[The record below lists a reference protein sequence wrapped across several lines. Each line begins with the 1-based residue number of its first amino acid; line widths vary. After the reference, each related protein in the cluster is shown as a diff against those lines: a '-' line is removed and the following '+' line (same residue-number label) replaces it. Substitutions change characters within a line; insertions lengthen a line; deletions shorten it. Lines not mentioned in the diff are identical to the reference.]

1 MQFKLKTVPFA
12 NLGVDKSI
20 SSMHINGFNGH
31 KLCHFLSSN
40 GFNFFLRF
48 YLESKLQIERLMN
61 QGVIVLG
68 FF

>member
-20 SSMHINGFNGH
+20 SSMKINGFNGH
-31 KLCHFLSSN
+31 ELGHFLSSS

-48 YLESKLQIERLMN
+48 YIESKLQIERLMN
-61 QGVIVLG
+61 QELL
-68 FF
+68 F